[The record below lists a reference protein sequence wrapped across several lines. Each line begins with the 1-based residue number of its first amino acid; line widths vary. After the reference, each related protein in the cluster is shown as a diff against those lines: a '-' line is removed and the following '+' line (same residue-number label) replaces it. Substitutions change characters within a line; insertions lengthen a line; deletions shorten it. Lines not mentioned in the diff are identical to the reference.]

1 MFFSKVLGVESDDLK
16 EYLKKE
22 CGIENAEEY
31 FADMMADYEDF
42 EDKDNY
48 LYVLTDSIVSTAV
61 QNALT
66 KAQTAL
72 VNKYRYEEKDCVKIF
87 ENTFSDLL
95 G

>member
-1 MFFSKVLGVESDDLK
+1 
-16 EYLKKE
+16 
-22 CGIENAEEY
+22 
-31 FADMMADYEDF
+31 MMADYEDF